1 MRRRLLVSYLS
12 ITLFVLVVLGV
23 PLGIAIGRLE
33 RRELTTGVRHDAL
46 ALSLRSEE
54 ALERGHRATLS
65 SLARAYQRDIGG
77 RVVITDK
84 RGTAL
89 ADSDPPERG
98 VRSFADRPEIMAALR
113 GREAAG
119 TRYSA
124 TLGTDLFYVAAPIV
138 DGSAVVGAV
147 RVTYPTSYVDERV
160 RRNWIVLGA
169 VAVVVLGVVFL
180 VSLVLA
186 RSVTRPL
193 ADLEVAAARL
203 GGGDLSTRAEVPPGP
218 PEVRSLAR
226 SLNGT
231 AARLERLVGAQRAFV
246 ADASHQLRSPL
257 AALRLR
263 LENLDGEVRD
273 PAASQDVA
281 GALAEVS
288 RLSRLVDGLLV
299 LARVEAEPSAPVPV
313 DLTALVAARRE
324 AWSALAAERRVR
336 LVGADR
342 DDGDAVFVR
351 STPGALEQVLDNLL
365 NNALDV
371 APEGSVVTIDAS
383 AEDRTVELTV
393 ADEGVG
399 MTAAQRERAFDR
411 FWRSRDAD
419 RAGCRTRA
427 RDRAPTRRVRR
438 WDGAARRGAEWWAA
452 GADPPRSCTPTR
464 WRAGSVG
471 RHRPLRDRCGCG

>member
-33 RRELTTGVRHDAL
+33 RRELTSGVRHDTL

-54 ALERGHRATLS
+54 ALERGDVPTLTR
-65 SLARAYQRDIGG
+65 LARDYRRDVGG
-77 RVVITDK
+77 RVVITDE
-84 RGTAL
+84 RGVAVT
-89 ADSDPPERG
+89 DSDPPERG
-98 VRSFADRPEIMAALR
+98 VRSFADRPEIVAALR

-138 DGSAVVGAV
+138 DGSAVAGAV

-203 GGGDLSTRAEVPPGP
+203 GGGELSTRAEVPPGP

-273 PAASQDVA
+273 PAASQDVT
-281 GALAEVS
+281 GALAEVA
-288 RLSRLVDGLLV
+288 RLSRLVDGLLA
-299 LARVEAEPSAPVPV
+299 LARVEAGPSAPVPI
-313 DLTALVAARRE
+313 DLTAVVDGRRD

-336 LVGADR
+336 LVGT
-342 DDGDAVFVR
+342 GHDASGGQLFVR
-351 STPGALEQVLDNLL
+351 STPGVLEQVLDNVL

-371 APEGSVVTIDAS
+371 APEASVVTIGAS
-383 AEDRTVELTV
+383 ARDRTVELTV

-399 MTAAQRERAFDR
+399 MTAEQRERAFDR
-411 FWRSRDAD
+411 FWRSGDPTAPGAGLGLAIVHRLVEADGGTVKLDEAPGGGLLVRIRLD
-419 RAGCRTRA
+419 RARPPG
-427 RDRAPTRRVRR
+427 
-438 WDGAARRGAEWWAA
+438 GAV
-452 GADPPRSCTPTR
+452 SQSVTP
-464 WRAGSVG
+464 ASA
-471 RHRPLRDRCGCG
+471 